1 MADDGRPAVGPLH
14 VAVGQRAGYAGDEH
28 EKLCCIAEPVMTQTE
43 RQPAADIAR
52 NVVEKDEPQRE
63 ASAHIKPEV
72 AVGLLQAEHRLLWQS
87 CCWDNLVP
95 SGLQAFAMCK
105 IPSPT
110 VQIVI

>member
-1 MADDGRPAVGPLH
+1 
-14 VAVGQRAGYAGDEH
+14 
-28 EKLCCIAEPVMTQTE
+28 
-43 RQPAADIAR
+43 
-52 NVVEKDEPQRE
+52 
-63 ASAHIKPEV
+63 
-72 AVGLLQAEHRLLWQS
+72 LQAEHRLLWQS